1 MSQIVIV
8 IISIVTI
15 CVVCTLVAAAI
26 LFLRKYSSTRGDYY
40 TQEDEGDKLAR
51 DANMA
56 VLKAKTG
63 NHQVKQRQEWY
74 I

>member
-1 MSQIVIV
+1 MAQIVIV

-40 TQEDEGDKLAR
+40 TQVRRAQFYKILGIQQNKGEI
-51 DANMA
+51 
-56 VLKAKTG
+56 
-63 NHQVKQRQEWY
+63 W
-74 I
+74 